1 MGGKQSKQKSNMYGG
16 SEENGTINWNNLN
29 TEDFSSDIPYLT
41 KMNKDVD
48 KLVSNLQL
56 PETSTS
62 IQNQD
67 VDSVFERIYNKVGD
81 TSSVSN
87 FNTDTALSNS
97 ELTDSLD
104 ETSAV
109 EYTQN
114 DYSNTS
120 PFISSDMY
128 KDMMEKSSSVENN
141 IFQSG
146 GADEQTSS
154 TMEETQSQSPDPNAA
169 TSMDS
174 SLLQMSDGSGTS
186 AEVLDSLPQPDA
198 ALMPESSEV
207 VESSDQ
213 QNNNSTVDETINQI
227 LSIASESDNQGNNT
241 TEDQKQSG
249 GYYPINDNGY
259 YLSSSAHTNTESSV
273 VESTISM
280 NNNKLLSD
288 EIRTSDI
295 NMVSV
300 E

>member
-1 MGGKQSKQKSNMYGG
+1 MGGKHSKQKSNMYGG

-29 TEDFSSDIPYLT
+29 TEDFSSDIPYLA

-48 KLVSNLQL
+48 NLVSNLKL
-56 PETSTS
+56 PETNTST
-62 IQNQD
+62 QNHD

-87 FNTDTALSNS
+87 FNTDTALSKT

-109 EYTQN
+109 EYTEN

-120 PFISSDMY
+120 PFISPDMY

-141 IFQSG
+141 ILQSG
-146 GADEQTSS
+146 GADETSS
-154 TMEETQSQSPDPNAA
+154 TILSTIKSISPDPNAG

-174 SLLQMSDGSGTS
+174 SEMQMSEGSETS
-186 AEVLDSLPQPDA
+186 VEQPDSLPQPEPS
-198 ALMPESSEV
+198 LMPESSEII
-207 VESSDQ
+207 ESSDQ

-227 LSIASESDNQGNNT
+227 LSVASESDNQETDKNQT
-241 TEDQKQSG
+241 G